1 MQISFNR
8 YSVFS
13 KKSLIIILFIAFGAI
28 LYFFNPENTI
38 WLPKCPILLLTGFQ
52 CPSCG
57 GQRAF
62 YQLVHGNLIEAFMY
76 NPFLI
81 ISIPYAVL
89 LILVTWFIPKH
100 KCIRLRKF
108 CYHKATV
115 FTYIALMLIWWILR
129 NIMKI

>member
-1 MQISFNR
+1 
-8 YSVFS
+8 
-13 KKSLIIILFIAFGAI
+13 
-28 LYFFNPENTI
+28 
-38 WLPKCPILLLTGFQ
+38 
-52 CPSCG
+52 
-57 GQRAF
+57 
-62 YQLVHGNLIEAFMY
+62 MY

-115 FTYIALMLIWWILR
+115 FTYIALMLTWWKKKKKIAALLLR
-129 NIMKI
+129 EKTPKKQDLRGTNPL